1 MTPGLWT
8 PGLGTPTT
16 LRLGTPTL
24 GTPVGSPRLG
34 EQVPKTCLNM
44 LPAKPSWLH
53 RLTNDPHL
61 ALSINQWLLG
71 ARLSKLSLRSTIPPQ
86 TFPSKLNSLPH
97 TSSTLII
104 LSWKFHQSTCIT
116 V

>member
-1 MTPGLWT
+1 MTPRLWT

-24 GTPVGSPRLG
+24 GTPVGSPRL
-34 EQVPKTCLNM
+34 EDQVPKTCLSM

-71 ARLSKLSLRSTIPPQ
+71 AGLSKLSSRSKMLKPVRG
-86 TFPSKLNSLPH
+86 LLPRQNH
-97 TSSTLII
+97 EERTN
-104 LSWKFHQSTCIT
+104 